1 MTEQNAGRLMQIHI
15 RLAEV
20 PKFAWEE
27 YHPEQ
32 ASRYIQ
38 LTEYVFKAL
47 HLPSIRE
54 FLERLAEDIEIEE
67 VEVRVCRL
75 PSRSSMVYI
84 TENGGKQKLVIK
96 DHRGRVPKKG
106 GFIDIYPPPMPFQK
120 GEKPKWLLPFCDT
133 IVLLELKSL
142 IHEMLHLG
150 LKEEEKKI
158 EQLTDQQYQKFLQ
171 KYQDR
176 FNKELA
182 PLLEEWRKATKSC
195 REESP

>member
-1 MTEQNAGRLMQIHI
+1 MRAEIHI
-15 RLAEV
+15 RLAEA

-32 ASRYIQ
+32 ATRYIQ

-54 FLERLAEDIEIEE
+54 FLERLAKDFGIEK

-106 GFIDIYPPPMPFQK
+106 GFIDIYPPPIPFPK
-120 GEKPKWLLPFCDT
+120 REKPKWLPPFCDV
-133 IVLLELKSL
+133 IVLLALKSI

-150 LKEEEKKI
+150 LKEEDEKKI
-158 EQLTDQQYQKFLQ
+158 EQLTDQQYQRFLHN
-171 KYQDR
+171 YLNR
-176 FNKELA
+176 FNEELA
-182 PLLEEWRKATKSC
+182 PLLEEWRKATSFFLHDQKGLKWSI
-195 REESP
+195 